1 MLLSIQTNIS
11 NILLQEKIIK
21 NELAELTTTVW
32 EQKIKISHLKISQT
46 KITKQCADT
55 KYELTAAH
63 PSKNNKAKYMKC
75 RS

>member
-1 MLLSIQTNIS
+1 M
-11 NILLQEKIIK
+11 
-21 NELAELTTTVW
+21 AELTTTVW

-63 PSKNNKAKYMKC
+63 PSKNNKAKYMNC

>member
-1 MLLSIQTNIS
+1 MLVSIQTNIS
-11 NILLQEKIIK
+11 NILLQVKIIR

-63 PSKNNKAKYMKC
+63 PSKNNKAKYMNC